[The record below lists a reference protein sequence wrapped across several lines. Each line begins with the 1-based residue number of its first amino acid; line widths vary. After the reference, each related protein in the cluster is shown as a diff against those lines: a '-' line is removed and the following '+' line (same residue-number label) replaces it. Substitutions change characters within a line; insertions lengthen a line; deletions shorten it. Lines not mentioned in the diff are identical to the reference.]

1 MPHSPT
7 AASSR
12 CRYTLLEIRR
22 PNGEL
27 LYSRE
32 ANAAPP
38 KQVEPVDKIAELN
51 TMMNQVVVAGT
62 GQRAF
67 LGFTPQAGKTGTNQ
81 SYRDAWFIGFTGHSS
96 PGVWFGND
104 DFKEMKK
111 MTGGTVPAATWHDF
125 MVEALAGKAPVALAG
140 LPVEES
146 HIKLAAANQK
156 PADQTAS
163 ADEVQPDESA
173 PAEAGQSAP
182 SDALAAADA
191 ALAEGQ
197 GDDNDEP
204 QQKSDAV
211 GGILQDM
218 FTLFRQQPVQK
229 TRQQVE
235 RKRVRQAGPQQLVQ
249 RQARQRD
256 NGFFLF
262 DGFGRSSNFS
272 SRFGRRDWT
281 RER

>member
-1 MPHSPT
+1 M
-7 AASSR
+7 
-12 CRYTLLEIRR
+12 
-22 PNGEL
+22 
-27 LYSRE
+27 
-32 ANAAPP
+32 
-38 KQVEPVDKIAELN
+38 
-51 TMMNQVVVAGT
+51 
-62 GQRAF
+62 
-67 LGFTPQAGKTGTNQ
+67 AGK
-81 SYRDAWFIGFTGHSS
+81 
-96 PGVWFGND
+96 P
-104 DFKEMKK
+104 
-111 MTGGTVPAATWHDF
+111 
-125 MVEALAGKAPVALAG
+125 PVALAG

-156 PADQTAS
+156 PVDQTAS
-163 ADEVQPDESA
+163 ADEVQPDEAA
-173 PAEAGQSAP
+173 PADAAAQSAP

-197 GDDNDEP
+197 GDENDEP

-249 RQARQRD
+249 RQARPRD
-256 NGFFLF
+256 NGFFMF
-262 DGFGRSSNFS
+262 DGFGRSSSNFS
-272 SRFGRRDWT
+272 SRFGRRDFT

>member
-1 MPHSPT
+1 M
-7 AASSR
+7 A
-12 CRYTLLEIRR
+12 
-22 PNGEL
+22 
-27 LYSRE
+27 
-32 ANAAPP
+32 
-38 KQVEPVDKIAELN
+38 
-51 TMMNQVVVAGT
+51 
-62 GQRAF
+62 RAF
-67 LGFTPQAGKTGTNQ
+67 PSNVI
-81 SYRDAWFIGFTGHSS
+81 R
-96 PGVWFGND
+96 
-104 DFKEMKK
+104 
-111 MTGGTVPAATWHDF
+111 TVPAGTWHDF

-156 PADQTAS
+156 PTGDTAM
-163 ADEVQPDESA
+163 ADEAQPDERA
-173 PAEAGQSAP
+173 PPAEAGQSAP

-197 GDDNDEP
+197 GDDTDEP
-204 QQKSDAV
+204 QKSDAV

-235 RKRVRQAGPQQLVQ
+235 RKRVRQAAPQQVVQ
-249 RQARQRD
+249 RQARPRD
-256 NGFFLF
+256 GGLFFF

-281 RER
+281 NQR